1 MKWSQYRHKDRSINH
16 RKGFSG
22 KQRDVQVFGS
32 SKSVV
37 KDDANRPY
45 ANSSSPRKG
54 EGSSGKSSLACL
66 QDDLFLRI
74 MDETLTRARAHPE
87 EYTLTPEAIQ
97 FLTSNVI
104 E

>member
-1 MKWSQYRHKDRSINH
+1 M
-16 RKGFSG
+16 F
-22 KQRDVQVFGS
+22 
-32 SKSVV
+32 KSLEAPSLSLKMMLTVI
-37 KDDANRPY
+37 KRAGPY